1 MKYKCLI
8 FDLDGTLLDSLQG
21 ILDAANLS
29 FKELG
34 YNIERTFE
42 EGKHFIGAGAI
53 EFARRAMKGTN
64 IPLEKEPEL
73 LEHFLVNYQRIQ
85 ALETKPF
92 KGLNELLKELEANG
106 FYLTIASNKPQIL
119 LDPIVKQSF
128 PNVNFKVALGQRINK
143 PEKPDPFIIFEIMKA
158 CHVEADECVYIGDS
172 EYDYK
177 TAHNAGIDCIICRYG
192 FGFYDQPWVKKP
204 TYLVDSVEELK
215 QLLLG

>member
-21 ILDAANLS
+21 ILDACNLS

-34 YNIERTFE
+34 YNIQRTFE

-85 ALETKPF
+85 AQETKPF
-92 KGLNELLKELEANG
+92 KGMKELLKELEAKG

-119 LDPIVKQSF
+119 LDPIVKQLF
-128 PNVNFKVALGQRINK
+128 PDVHFKVALGQRINK

-158 CHVEADECVYIGDS
+158 CKVEADECVYVGDS

-177 TAHNAGIDCIICRYG
+177 TAHNAGIDCIIYRYRS
-192 FGFYDQPWVKKP
+192 FNA
-204 TYLVDSVEELK
+204 S
-215 QLLLG
+215 

>member
-34 YNIERTFE
+34 YDIHRTYE

-64 IPLEKEPEL
+64 IPIEKEREMM
-73 LEHFLVNYQRIQ
+73 EHFLVNYQRIQ
-85 ALETKPF
+85 SKETKPF
-92 KGLNELLKELEANG
+92 KGIVEMLQDFEAKGLL
-106 FYLTIASNKPQIL
+106 LTIASNKPQIL
-119 LDPIVKQSF
+119 LDPVVKQLF
-128 PNVNFKVALGQRINK
+128 PNVHFKIALGQRINK
-143 PEKPDPFIIFEIMKA
+143 PEKPNPHIIFEIMNECKVDA
-158 CHVEADECVYIGDS
+158 KDCVYIGDS

-177 TAHNAGIDCIICRYG
+177 TAHNAGIDCVICRYG
-192 FGFYDQPWVKKP
+192 FGFYDQPWVKKA
-204 TYLVDSVEELK
+204 THIVDTVEELK
-215 QLLLG
+215 YLIIQ

>member
-34 YNIERTFE
+34 FNVLRTFE

-64 IPLEKEPEL
+64 IPLEKEQEVM
-73 LEHFLVNYQRIQ
+73 ERFLVNYQRIQ
-85 ALETKPF
+85 SEATKPF
-92 KGLNELLKELEANG
+92 KGIVELLEDLEKEG
-106 FYLTIASNKPQIL
+106 YYLAIASNKPQIL
-119 LDPIVKQSF
+119 LDPIVSQLF
-128 PNVNFKVALGQRINK
+128 PTIKFKAALGQRINT
-143 PEKPDPFIIFEIMKA
+143 PEKPNPHIIFEIENICK
-158 CHVEADECVYIGDS
+158 VSQDECLYIGDS

-177 TAHNAGIDCIICRYG
+177 TAHNAGIDCLICKYG
-192 FGFYDQPWVKKP
+192 FGFYDEPWVKKA
-204 TYLVDSVEELK
+204 TYLVDAVDELRK
-215 QLLLG
+215 LLIK

>member
-192 FGFYDQPWVKKP
+192 FGFYDQPWIKKP

>member
-8 FDLDGTLLDSLQG
+8 FDLDATLLDSLQG

-29 FKELG
+29 FEEMG
-34 YNIERTFE
+34 YNVHRTFD

-64 IPLEKEPEL
+64 IPLEKETEIM
-73 LEHFLVNYQRIQ
+73 ERFLVNYRRIQ
-85 ALETKPF
+85 SEATKPF
-92 KGLNELLKELEANG
+92 KGIPELLEDLQKAG
-106 FYLTIASNKPQIL
+106 YYLAIASNKPQVL
-119 LDPIVKQSF
+119 LEPIVAQLF
-128 PNVNFKVALGQRINK
+128 PNIKFDVALGQRKNK

-158 CHVEADECVYIGDS
+158 CNVEPDDCLYIGDS

-177 TAHNAGIDCIICRYG
+177 TAHNAGIDSVICKYG

-204 TYLVDSVEELK
+204 TYLVDSVDDLRK
-215 QLLLG
+215 MLLN